1 MMNRIL
7 SVLAL
12 AGVLFAGCSAPASE
26 PSPTEGAGFEDLNLK
41 PTASTGIIRGVVVD
55 EAIRPIAGATV
66 LLKGEAPKEATTT
79 ADGLFGFANL
89 APGTYFLTITKLGYF
104 EAQQS
109 TDVVAGVAEPPIV
122 KVQLAVDAANQ
133 PFTEL
138 LTWTGFFGCGM
149 GTNFGGVLPPPAPQR
164 LGFNPCAVDALACEI
179 ADVCLLNTA
188 NTHDFFFGASRIPD
202 FAQAEMVWQ
211 GTQALGNELN
221 LGWHDEGTS
230 DFKGTSGPSP
240 LVLPATQEEILA
252 AHDANITSLLVRVFP
267 GSNTELTVTLQQTF
281 DVYVTYFY
289 GFVPREGWAFVT
301 DGACTSPAQ
310 CA

>member
-1 MMNRIL
+1 MMHRLLPLLIC
-7 SVLAL
+7 
-12 AGVLFAGCSAPASE
+12 AGVLLSGCSSPPAE
-26 PSPTEGAGFEDLNLK
+26 EEVPVQPGFEDLNLK

-55 EAIRPIAGATV
+55 AAIRPVAGATV
-66 LLKGEAPKEATTT
+66 VLNGEAPKQATST
-79 ADGLFGFANL
+79 ADGLFGFADL
-89 APGTYFLTITKLGYF
+89 APGTYFLTVTKLGYF

-109 TDVVAGVAEPPIV
+109 AEVVAGIEEPPIV
-122 KVQLAVDAANQ
+122 KVQLAVDVENQ

-138 LTWTGFFGCGM
+138 LTWTGFFGCGV
-149 GTNFGGVLPPPAPQR
+149 GTNGGGGI
-164 LGFNPCAVDALACEI
+164 GFNPCAVDNIACEF

-188 NTHDFFFGASRIPD
+188 NTHEFHFGASRLPD
-202 FAQAEMVWQ
+202 FAQAEMVWE

-221 LGWHDEGTS
+221 LGWHESGTA

-240 LVLPATQEEILA
+240 LVLPATQEEILD
-252 AHDANITSLLVRVFP
+252 AHDANITHLLVRVFP

-301 DGACTSPAQ
+301 DGACTSPAE